1 MRNRNATKPKHTT
14 ANLNP
19 TSRIAG
25 ANLNMIYA
33 IAQKPIISNIV
44 FAPYITMPAKNRL
57 TSASMP
63 NASWAIPNLNNNQV
77 TATAPINLNIFAP

>member
-1 MRNRNATKPKHTT
+1 
-14 ANLNP
+14 LNP

-44 FAPYITMPAKNRL
+44 FAPL
-57 TSASMP
+57 
-63 NASWAIPNLNNNQV
+63 LC
-77 TATAPINLNIFAP
+77 L

>member
-1 MRNRNATKPKHTT
+1 MRNKNATSPKHTT

-33 IAQKPIISNIV
+33 IAQKPIISNIYSLLILYYV
-44 FAPYITMPAKNRL
+44 Y
-57 TSASMP
+57 
-63 NASWAIPNLNNNQV
+63 
-77 TATAPINLNIFAP
+77 NIAYVI